1 MQYNY
6 FCCRKHNPP
15 VTLATPQPNNL
26 PGVFAYPKCRRQ
38 GCGKT
43 MEFCYSG
50 DDANPP
56 LTPPPVG
63 RPRRRCQL
71 APLFRGTSRSTR
83 AAERILDTLPRT

>member
-56 LTPPPVG
+56 
-63 RPRRRCQL
+63 
-71 APLFRGTSRSTR
+71 
-83 AAERILDTLPRT
+83 